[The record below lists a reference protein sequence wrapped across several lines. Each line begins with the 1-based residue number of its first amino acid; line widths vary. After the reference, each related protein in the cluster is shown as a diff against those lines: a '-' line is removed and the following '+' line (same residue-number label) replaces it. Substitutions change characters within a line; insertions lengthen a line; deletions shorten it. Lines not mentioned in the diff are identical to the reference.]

1 MEMVTPL
8 ETARQFMADLQTLPQ
23 RNTPSVR
30 VVRRRYSAQLKQ
42 QPAGYVLD
50 VARAL
55 LRQPERKTRWMA
67 YELVTH
73 HRPAR
78 QELNPQIVVELGQG
92 MDSWDAVDTFGAC
105 ISGPAWR
112 EGRVPDE
119 LIYEWAQSDDRW
131 WRRAALVTTTELNKK
146 SHGGK
151 GDSPRTLAVCRLLV
165 SDRDDMVVKA
175 LSWALRELV
184 PWDAPG
190 VAAFLEEHQ
199 EELAPRVKRE
209 VRNKLETGLKNP
221 RR

>member
-1 MEMVTPL
+1 MVTAQ
-8 ETARQFMADLQTLPQ
+8 ETARQFMADIQALPQ
-23 RNTPSVR
+23 RNTPNVR
-30 VVRRRYSAQLKQ
+30 AVRRRYSARLKQ
-42 QPAGYVLD
+42 QPAGYVFD

-55 LRQPERKTRWMA
+55 LQQPEREVRWMA
-67 YELVTH
+67 YELITH

-78 QELNPQIVVELGQG
+78 QALDPPIVVELGQG
-92 MDSWDAVDTFGAC
+92 MDSWDAVDTFGAY

-112 EGRVPDE
+112 EGNLPDE
-119 LIYEWAQSDDRW
+119 LIYEWALSDDRW

-151 GDSPRTLAVCRLLV
+151 GDSQRTLAVCRLLV
-165 SDRDDMVVKA
+165 ADRDDMVVKA

-184 PWDAPG
+184 PWDAEG
-190 VAAFLEEHQ
+190 VATFLEEHQ